1 VVPVEPRPEDCFHV
15 SDRSSL
21 KGTSR
26 WASTYAVVVA
36 GRVRTTSAVVVG
48 VDTGISLVG
57 EVAGVRSRVG
67 RAIGARGSASRA
79 EAAGGVAASVA
90 RPVGVDVRVKNIGS
104 VSVVRASGRASGAE
118 TSASVVG
125 GG

>member
-1 VVPVEPRPEDCFHV
+1 MVPVEPRPEDCSHV
-15 SDRSSL
+15 SGRSSL

-48 VDTGISLVG
+48 VDSGVGLVG

-67 RAIGARGSASRA
+67 RAVGARGSASRA

-90 RPVGVDVRVKNIGS
+90 RPVGVES
-104 VSVVRASGRASGAE
+104 SGLRM
-118 TSASVVG
+118 TS
-125 GG
+125 